1 MLQGSKGSNGPMV
14 QYLPKVRQL
23 HWLRIC
29 SSVDTSDDDP
39 VDVKMVSRFALRTNS
54 NFAACLIHMS
64 PRTSSMAR
72 KACGEPPPGQLWPL
86 VEFHCSGLTA
96 AVVANGTH
104 EN

>member
-39 VDVKMVSRFALRTNS
+39 VDVKMVSRFALRTIS
-54 NFAACLIHMS
+54 ILAACLILFD
-64 PRTSSMAR
+64 PAR
-72 KACGEPPPGQLWPL
+72 D
-86 VEFHCSGLTA
+86 VEFAGRR
-96 AVVANGTH
+96 
-104 EN
+104 